1 MKLYA
6 VSMFARKYLDGLLH
20 TSHASAVLTA
30 ANKDEAT
37 GKALAQCR
45 ITFDEREFHNH
56 SVSVC
61 QVPQSMI
68 DEVTS

>member
-6 VSMFARKYLDGLLH
+6 VSMFAKKYLDGFIS
-20 TSHASAVLTA
+20 TAHASAVLTA

-45 ITFDEREFHNH
+45 RTFDEGEFHSH

-68 DEVTS
+68 DEVTA